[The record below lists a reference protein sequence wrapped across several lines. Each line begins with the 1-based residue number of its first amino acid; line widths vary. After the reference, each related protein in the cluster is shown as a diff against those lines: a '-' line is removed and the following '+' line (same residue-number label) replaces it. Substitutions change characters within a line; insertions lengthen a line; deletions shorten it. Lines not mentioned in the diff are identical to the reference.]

1 VNYPTRILFV
11 ISLAHMVNDL
21 ALVVIPPLL
30 PLISLEF
37 HLSHTQAGLILSSL
51 SLTQVIVQP
60 FFGALADKLGRRKLL
75 MALGLTW
82 FTTLLSL
89 VGVAQHYILI
99 LILVFL
105 AGLGTSFYHPLSTS
119 FLSASFIKSRGRAF
133 GIHGVGGG
141 LGSFIAPILMGS
153 LAAMWG
159 WRNSIFIML
168 IPGVLISLL
177 LYLIVK
183 ENGAESK
190 AGGRLMSVITL
201 PVITLVTIRI
211 FSNACYSGLVAFL
224 PTYFV
229 EGGFSIAI
237 AGAYTAILFA
247 SGAVGQ
253 LAGGW
258 LSDRFGRKLI
268 IGLTNALAGLFLF
281 LFTVSRGFSS
291 LIFLVCVGSFLFAT
305 WPVAFAF
312 TADLTPKDLVAT
324 ATGVMFGLGAC
335 GNVIGPYLAG
345 QLADAFNIGFS
356 YLILSILVLGGAALS
371 LALPGKREA

>member
-1 VNYPTRILFV
+1 MQFIF
-11 ISLAHMVNDL
+11 
-21 ALVVIPPLL
+21 
-30 PLISLEF
+30 
-37 HLSHTQAGLILSSL
+37 
-51 SLTQVIVQP
+51 QP

-89 VGVAQHYILI
+89 VGVAHHYILI
-99 LILVFL
+99 LILVLL
-105 AGLGTSFYHPLSTS
+105 AGLGASFYHPLSTF

-141 LGSFIAPILMGS
+141 LGSFMAPILMGS

-159 WRNSIFIML
+159 WRHSIL
-168 IPGVLISLL
+168 IIFVPGVLISCLIF
-177 LYLIVK
+177 LIVK
-183 ENGAESK
+183 ENGGERK

-201 PVITLVTIRI
+201 PVITLMVIRVL
-211 FSNACYSGLVAFL
+211 SNTCYSGFVAFL

-229 EGGFSIAI
+229 EGGFSIVI

-247 SGAVGQ
+247 SGVVGQ

-258 LSDRFGRKLI
+258 LSDRFGRKLV

-281 LFTVSRGFSS
+281 LFMVSKGFLS
-291 LIFLVCVGSFLFAT
+291 LIFLACVGLFLFAT

-312 TADLTPKDLVAT
+312 TADLTPRDLVAT
-324 ATGVMFGLGAC
+324 ATGVMFGLGVGGSAL
-335 GNVIGPYLAG
+335 GPFLAG

-356 YLILSILVLGGAALS
+356 YLILSILVLGCAALS
-371 LALPGKREA
+371 LALPGKHEA